1 MRHRFTKVMLGA
13 ALFMLLAGTATVAAK
28 SQGSS
33 ASTASYK
40 IGFIYPRTG
49 ALASYGA
56 EEIQGFKLGLQY
68 ATKGTNKVNGKT
80 LDITYVDDK
89 GDAATGVTAAK
100 DLIGQGTKIL
110 MGTGSSGVAV
120 QIAPLAAQNQ
130 VLYISGSGFSA
141 RHTPDVSLGGVDLR
155 VLSHQRD
162 AISAKVPAQF
172 FGDAADYLLLVD
184 FSRGDDDK
192 VTFVVSVRGGG

>member
-28 SQGSS
+28 SQH
-33 ASTASYK
+33 STASYK

-49 ALASYGA
+49 VLGAYGA

-68 ATKGTNKVNGKT
+68 ATKGTGKVNGKT

-100 DLIGQGTKIL
+100 DLIGR
-110 MGTGSSGVAV
+110 
-120 QIAPLAAQNQ
+120 APR
-130 VLYISGSGFSA
+130 S
-141 RHTPDVSLGGVDLR
+141 
-155 VLSHQRD
+155 
-162 AISAKVPAQF
+162 
-172 FGDAADYLLLVD
+172 
-184 FSRGDDDK
+184 
-192 VTFVVSVRGGG
+192 